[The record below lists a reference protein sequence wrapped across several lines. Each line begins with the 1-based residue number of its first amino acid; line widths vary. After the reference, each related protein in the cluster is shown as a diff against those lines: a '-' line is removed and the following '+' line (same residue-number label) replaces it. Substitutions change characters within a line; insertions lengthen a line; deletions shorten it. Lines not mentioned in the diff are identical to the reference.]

1 MDKRRIIKSF
11 DNLDPELQIAFEELY
26 PNGYRDYKEVVFRLT
41 NARNENFFVAPM
53 ETEDAIYLVK
63 VELEKPKDEEEEDGF
78 KDEDDKPEKNKE
90 GEDSDDKDHD
100 FD

>member
-11 DNLDPELQIAFEELY
+11 DNLDPEMQQAFEEFY
-26 PNGYRDYKEVVFRLT
+26 PNGYRDYKEKIFRLT

-63 VELEKPKDEEEEDGF
+63 VELEEPKDDDEGDDFKDEE
-78 KDEDDKPEKNKE
+78 DKPTKNKE
-90 GEDSDDKDHD
+90 EDESSEDDYN
-100 FD
+100 